1 MKLGKVVKLFKD
13 TNKSKKSIVDSMI
26 AEAKEQGIDLPPEEG
41 VSYITKASAKE
52 AKENFLYELDTK
64 YNIEL
69 GEIAFYSDIAKLTGK
84 KSTGK
89 DKFLDKYYDALAH
102 IAEPDELIVLAALD
116 DIILGNVKG
125 IKPTKEVLND
135 KIIKNSNLSSDD
147 LTTYPLRFTGDEVDR
162 EMFQRKFIPSY
173 DALLNSMDEID
184 GLYSLEAKTKDAI
197 KKNKGSQFQLSD
209 ELKSANLD
217 FLNYIKDRT
226 PFVEGG
232 EATASQM
239 NKLMGTQEIIPDPI
253 SESELVPDEEMEEDY
268 VDFVVNQALNP
279 QEKEY
284 LETEL
289 ESNDTLSMLF
299 DKVVEVASEFSGEG
313 PVDGPGTGVSD
324 SIPARL
330 SDGEFVFTAKAVQ
343 AIGVEK
349 LEQLMEAAEVDYDK
363 RMTAYNGGVIETEDE
378 TVELPAQEQTVKQDI
393 RIRKETVGKQA
404 TMQEE
409 DELIADEIKKRM
421 LDPNQNHVR
430 S

>member
-1 MKLGKVVKLFKD
+1 
-13 TNKSKKSIVDSMI
+13 
-26 AEAKEQGIDLPPEEG
+26 
-41 VSYITKASAKE
+41 
-52 AKENFLYELDTK
+52 
-64 YNIEL
+64 
-69 GEIAFYSDIAKLTGK
+69 
-84 KSTGK
+84 
-89 DKFLDKYYDALAH
+89 
-102 IAEPDELIVLAALD
+102 
-116 DIILGNVKG
+116 
-125 IKPTKEVLND
+125 
-135 KIIKNSNLSSDD
+135 
-147 LTTYPLRFTGDEVDR
+147 
-162 EMFQRKFIPSY
+162 
-173 DALLNSMDEID
+173 MDEID